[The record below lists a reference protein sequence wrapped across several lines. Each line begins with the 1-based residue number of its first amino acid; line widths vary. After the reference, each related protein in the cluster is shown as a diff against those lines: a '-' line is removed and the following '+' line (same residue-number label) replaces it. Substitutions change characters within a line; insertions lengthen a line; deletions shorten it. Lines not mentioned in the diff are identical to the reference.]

1 MARPEVKNV
10 AFACPGLSDGSTEF
24 LLSVLDVGFPIED
37 LDEVEVA
44 IVWLLKKRYSFF
56 SFLYHYHF
64 HYEVEV
70 AIVWLLKKRY
80 SFFSYLYRYHY
91 HYEVEMQSFGNWKF
105 SRGTCNTILQH
116 LSLLRQIQTLDLLI
130 SWKLATFF
138 EFVIHKLI
146 LNYFHHMAKL
156 TFNSYSSNL
165 TYIFLLSSD
174 RMIQVQ
180 SIWKIVRSVWRRN
193 PLEVWW
199 ESWGSWKS
207 YWLLIFLSVP
217 YVFLRYVK
225 RSWRKMLQLVLW
237 FSSSSILCILISF
250 WDLYFVKKKEQIKL
264 L

>member
-1 MARPEVKNV
+1 MDPQNSFCR
-10 AFACPGLSDGSTEF
+10 CSM
-24 LLSVLDVGFPIED
+24 SVFPSKI
-37 LDEVEVA
+37 
-44 IVWLLKKRYSFF
+44 WMKLK
-56 SFLYHYHF
+56 L
-64 HYEVEV
+64 
-70 AIVWLLKKRY
+70 
-80 SFFSYLYRYHY
+80 
-91 HYEVEMQSFGNWKF
+91 QSFGSWKKEINFFLFFIIIIIIMKLKFGSWKF
-105 SRGTCNTILQH
+105 FRGTCNTILQH
-116 LSLLRQIQTLDLLI
+116 LSLHRQIQTLDLLI

-180 SIWKIVRSVWRRN
+180 SIWKIVRSVWRKN

-225 RSWRKMLQLVLW
+225 RSWGKMLQLVLW
-237 FSSSSILCILISF
+237 FSSSSILCIRISF
-250 WDLYFVKKKEQIKL
+250 LGSIFC
-264 L
+264 

>member
-1 MARPEVKNV
+1 MDPQNSFCRCSMSVFPSKIWMKLKLQS
-10 AFACPGLSDGSTEF
+10 FGSWKKEIHFF
-24 LLSVLDVGFPIED
+24 LFFI
-37 LDEVEVA
+37 
-44 IVWLLKKRYSFF
+44 IIIFIMKLKLQLFGSWKKDIHFF
-56 SFLYHYHF
+56 SF
-64 HYEVEV
+64 
-70 AIVWLLKKRY
+70 
-80 SFFSYLYRYHY
+80 LYRYHY
-91 HYEVEMQSFGNWKF
+91 HYEVEMQSFGNWKV

-116 LSLLRQIQTLDLLI
+116 LSLLRQIQMLDLLI

-146 LNYFHHMAKL
+146 SNYFHHMAKL

-180 SIWKIVRSVWRRN
+180 SIWKIVRSVWRKN

-237 FSSSSILCILISF
+237 FSISSILCILISF